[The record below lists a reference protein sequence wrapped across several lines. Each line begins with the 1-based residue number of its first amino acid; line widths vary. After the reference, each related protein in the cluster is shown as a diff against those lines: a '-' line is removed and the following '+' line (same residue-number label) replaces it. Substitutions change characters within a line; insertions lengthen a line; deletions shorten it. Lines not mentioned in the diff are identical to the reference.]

1 MSRLNAWLI
10 AGIER
15 SDLSVE
21 MRKPGFCQ
29 DRGSLGRDIV
39 VVSFSIG

>member
-1 MSRLNAWLI
+1 LI

-21 MRKPGFCQ
+21 MRKPDFCQ
-29 DRGSLGRDIV
+29 DRGSLGRDMLDFLFFNC
-39 VVSFSIG
+39 SRCTE